1 MKGSQSQA
9 TGLFIFL
16 RQLQQYWRILSQDKP
31 ALISFWI
38 LVLFI
43 GVAVTAPWL
52 PLADPK
58 EFTMVQYARPG
69 TQYWM
74 GTDNLSRDLF
84 SRVIWGGRLGLLV
97 AVVSA
102 GIASVLGVVVGGL
115 AGYYGGWV
123 DDVLSRVIDIF
134 LMIPTFFLALLIIAL
149 FGSSIFLIMVVIGLT
164 TWPRPARIMRSQ
176 VLTLKS
182 RTFVK
187 ATRVSG
193 ASNYQILF
201 RHIIPNGIPPVITT
215 GTLLMGS
222 AILIEAGLSFLGL
235 GDPST
240 TSWGRMIQLGQRH
253 IRIAPWMSVFPG
265 VAMLVMV
272 TSFNL
277 LGDALNRALQPQ
289 LQERKRGHGWSRRS
303 PLKVQEMG
311 KLPRAISSRVLTP
324 TPRPYW
330 RSAIFRCI
338 TAWKTLGCEPWT
350 AFHSRLKGAGV
361 WGWSVSPA
369 VARAASR

>member
-134 LMIPTFFLALLIIAL
+134 LMIPTFFLALLIIRFQHL
-149 FGSSIFLIMVVIGLT
+149 PYHGCD
-164 TWPRPARIMRSQ
+164 RPHDLA
-176 VLTLKS
+176 
-182 RTFVK
+182 
-187 ATRVSG
+187 
-193 ASNYQILF
+193 ASCSD
-201 RHIIPNGIPPVITT
+201 HAV
-215 GTLLMGS
+215 
-222 AILIEAGLSFLGL
+222 AGLDIEKPDVCQGHSGFRRLEL
-235 GDPST
+235 SDT
-240 TSWGRMIQLGQRH
+240 IQAHHSKWDTASYHHRH
-253 IRIAPWMSVFPG
+253 
-265 VAMLVMV
+265 
-272 TSFNL
+272 
-277 LGDALNRALQPQ
+277 ALD
-289 LQERKRGHGWSRRS
+289 G
-303 PLKVQEMG
+303 
-311 KLPRAISSRVLTP
+311 
-324 TPRPYW
+324 
-330 RSAIFRCI
+330 
-338 TAWKTLGCEPWT
+338 
-350 AFHSRLKGAGV
+350 
-361 WGWSVSPA
+361 
-369 VARAASR
+369 